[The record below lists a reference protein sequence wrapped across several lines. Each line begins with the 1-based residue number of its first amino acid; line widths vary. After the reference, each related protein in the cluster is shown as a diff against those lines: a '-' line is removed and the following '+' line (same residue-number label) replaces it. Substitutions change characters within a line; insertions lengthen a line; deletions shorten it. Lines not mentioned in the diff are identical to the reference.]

1 MLTGGKTGCEYWR
14 VWAPVGALQRQ
25 GYPVTA
31 LPQTHPQGLDA
42 AMQAQAVVLARLSW
56 QAADYPAAVQWVQLL
71 HRLGAAVLY
80 ETDDDLWS
88 ESFLV
93 QGRIME
99 RWKTEAQLDADR
111 AARLAALR
119 LCDGVTVPTPRLAT
133 VVRTLTD
140 APVQVVPNAIDW
152 ERWRT
157 LCARGQ
163 RVADGPVI
171 GWAGGKRADADL
183 VPMAEAWGRI
193 ARRYPAVTFA
203 LVGYHSPAVQAA
215 VPAAQLRLVP
225 WVPLDLYPM
234 AYHGWTIGCAPLA
247 DTPFNRCK
255 SAIKAFEYAAADAA
269 VVYSTPVYGRE
280 LRPNLDGL
288 EANTADEWEAALA
301 RLLDEPDTRAQ
312 MAARWAKRVRE
323 RHSLSQNLWHWP
335 AAWSTLVGQARRP
348 RTVERVG

>member
-1 MLTGGKTGCEYWR
+1 
-14 VWAPVGALQRQ
+14 
-25 GYPVTA
+25 
-31 LPQTHPQGLDA
+31 
-42 AMQAQAVVLARLSW
+42 
-56 QAADYPAAVQWVQLL
+56 
-71 HRLGAAVLY
+71 VLY

-157 LCARGQ
+157 LCRQGSGYGRG
-163 RVADGPVI
+163 RTCTDDLGPPSNGCGTGPRSATELRPRTDSIPEVTI
-171 GWAGGKRADADL
+171 GWAGGKRSDADL